1 MIKEVSWL
9 VAKISAF
16 DNLVR
21 FHFELETFGRRPK
34 VRKKPFIS
42 FCFCL
47 QTCPGPKPINLF
59 SVYLM
64 LC

>member
-34 VRKKPFIS
+34 VRKNLSLVFVFVFKRV
-42 FCFCL
+42 
-47 QTCPGPKPINLF
+47 QGPIL
-59 SVYLM
+59 
-64 LC
+64 